1 MPEGEF
7 TYGSGKQPHPQNPF
21 WASNQPFFQYLKLP
35 LRYRHKP
42 PQFRCATASLLT
54 GALLL
59 FSLVIGYVWQYGY
72 GYQGTTLAQITL
84 FLLLM
89 AGTLALGAIAEG
101 RKGGV
106 IAWLLITV
114 ALPLIFLLG
123 LGWHD
128 RFWIWLMPLISL
140 HGVSL
145 ALGVG
150 RRQTEVAACE

>member
-1 MPEGEF
+1 M
-7 TYGSGKQPHPQNPF
+7 SGNTVTAIRAPRWRRSHAFPV
-21 WASNQPFFQYLKLP
+21 ADG
-35 LRYRHKP
+35 RY
-42 PQFRCATASLLT
+42 A
-54 GALLL
+54 
-59 FSLVIGYVWQYGY
+59 
-72 GYQGTTLAQITL
+72 
-84 FLLLM
+84 
-89 AGTLALGAIAEG
+89 ALGAIAEG